1 MPEGLNG
8 RSNAGTPPPDGRHE
22 EANRTMAVTHPI
34 DLDLDRIDALIAEEE
49 AALEPKHRASLG
61 FRATAERS
69 VAGGVASS
77 WQDSPPHAIYVD
89 HGQGSRL
96 WDIDGNEYVDFHLG
110 YGAMVMGHAHPK
122 IVEAIRRQAGL
133 GTHFAQ
139 PTKHLAAV
147 GENLVD
153 RFGLPLWRFCNSGT
167 EATLEAARLMR
178 ANTGREIILKI
189 EGTYHGH
196 HDALM
201 FSVAPDPELI
211 GPREHPVT
219 VPQAEGIPQAFA
231 DLVRV
236 VPFND
241 LAEVERALAEHEGN
255 VAGMIVEPAMMNCGV
270 IFPEPGYLQGLK
282 DLMHANGAYLA
293 FDEVKT
299 GITLAYGGASEV
311 FGVTPDIICLA
322 KAIGGGLPC
331 GAIGATRELFQ
342 PVVDGVY
349 DIAGTYNGNPLTM
362 AASEV
367 CLTEVMT
374 RDVYDH
380 LNEIHRI
387 LVDGCTAAID
397 AHRLP
402 AHVTGV
408 GAKGSVIYSAT
419 PVREYR
425 DAVGIDERITYLAWL
440 VQQNRGVFKSPWSK
454 QETWTTAITH
464 SEDDARRYVAN
475 FEELAA
481 MLAA

>member
-1 MPEGLNG
+1 
-8 RSNAGTPPPDGRHE
+8 
-22 EANRTMAVTHPI
+22 MAVTEPI
-34 DLDLDRIDALIAEEE
+34 EFDLDRIDALIEREE
-49 AALEPKHRASLG
+49 ATLEPKHRASIDY
-61 FRATAERS
+61 RKTAERTI
-69 VAGGVASS
+69 AGGVASS

-89 HGQGSRL
+89 HGRGSRL

-122 IVEAIRRQAGL
+122 IVEAIRAQAAK

-139 PTKHLAAV
+139 PTKDLDAV
-147 GENLVD
+147 GDNLVD
-153 RFGLPLWRFCNSGT
+153 RFKLPLWRFCNSGT

-178 ANTGREIILKI
+178 ANTGREILLKI
-189 EGTYHGH
+189 EGSYHGH
-196 HDALM
+196 HDSLM

-219 VPQAEGIPQAFA
+219 LPQAEGIPQAFA

-241 LAEVERALAEHEGN
+241 LAEVERALGEYEGN

-282 DLMHANGAYLA
+282 DLLHAHGAYLA

-311 FGVTPDIICLA
+311 FGVTPDIFCLA

-331 GAIGATRELFQ
+331 GAIGATRELYQ
-342 PVVDGVY
+342 QVIDGVY

-362 AASEV
+362 AASKV
-367 CLTEVMT
+367 ALTEVMT
-374 RDVYDH
+374 PDVYDH
-380 LNEIHRI
+380 LNGVYKI
-387 LVDGCTAAID
+387 LSDGCTAAIET
-397 AHRLP
+397 HRLP
-402 AHVTGV
+402 AYVTGV
-408 GAKGSVIYSAT
+408 GAKGSVIYSPT
-419 PVREYR
+419 KVKEYR
-425 DAVGIDERITYLAWL
+425 DAMGIDERITYLAWL
-440 VQQNRGVFKSPWSK
+440 VQQNRGVFKSPWTK

-464 SEDDARRYVAN
+464 AEEDAQRYVTN
-475 FEELAA
+475 FEELAS
-481 MLAA
+481 MLAG